1 MLKLKEVT
9 ICAVD
14 CSMPKLAHRALR
26 KSMESCV
33 FGESILFTNDELD
46 NIAGIRVV
54 RIDPLG
60 SIQDYSKFIM
70 KELHKY
76 ISTPYVLIIQW
87 DGYVLDHMAWNS
99 DFLGFDYVG
108 AKWPWHRDGKNVGN
122 GGFSLRSKK
131 LLDAVATVDIPFL
144 GDGPED
150 DQICRIYRE
159 KLEGKFGIK
168 FANEEIADQFSYERS
183 LPDAS
188 TFGFHGLFNIWR
200 YLDDGEIN
208 ELSREF
214 STSVYSS
221 LSFYEFFLQYFLLR
235 RFAPL
240 KVLYS
245 HLKVHS
251 SALEIHGNVLTITKD
266 ENFTKLFIALC
277 DEMILKG

>member
-1 MLKLKEVT
+1 
-9 ICAVD
+9 
-14 CSMPKLAHRALR
+14 
-26 KSMESCV
+26 MESCV

-108 AKWPWHRDGKNVGN
+108 AKWPWHHDGKNVGN

-144 GDGPED
+144 GDSPED

-183 LPDAS
+183 LPDVS

-251 SALEIHGNVLTITKD
+251 SALEIHGNVLSITKD